1 MPCLNCLD
9 NCDPLV
15 SDKCV
20 KYTGMDIESLG
31 ILKGMSLFEI
41 EKVILDKLTNLSGPS
56 VKLDTITTTCSF
68 ITDLLFGK
76 TAQPFTLQQF
86 AEIVFD
92 GFCKLNVKINSTTP
106 AAFSFNVSCLTGTLD
121 TKDKIIQAIIDKVC
135 DVNTR
140 LTAIESKY
148 VTQTSLCAQVQTC
161 LTTIVPTYKDR
172 MVPFTYIPYAGP
184 LSNFDSTG
192 KGLVNTGFTKI
203 YLANGLN
210 NTQDWRGRSP
220 IGSVLNVPGTTLDTI
235 VSNAAYNYA
244 SGAKYGL
251 AEVSLNVNQNAPHS
265 HTINDPGHTHNIPH
279 NIDGGNTFG
288 PTISKGG
295 TPDADPWKTDLKLS
309 DISINSSGNGAPH
322 NNIQPS
328 IACLYIVYIP

>member
-56 VKLDTITTTCSF
+56 IKLDTITTTCSF

-140 LTAIESKY
+140 LTAI
-148 VTQTSLCAQVQTC
+148 
-161 LTTIVPTYKDR
+161 
-172 MVPFTYIPYAGP
+172 
-184 LSNFDSTG
+184 
-192 KGLVNTGFTKI
+192 
-203 YLANGLN
+203 
-210 NTQDWRGRSP
+210 
-220 IGSVLNVPGTTLDTI
+220 
-235 VSNAAYNYA
+235 
-244 SGAKYGL
+244 
-251 AEVSLNVNQNAPHS
+251 
-265 HTINDPGHTHNIPH
+265 
-279 NIDGGNTFG
+279 
-288 PTISKGG
+288 
-295 TPDADPWKTDLKLS
+295 
-309 DISINSSGNGAPH
+309 
-322 NNIQPS
+322 
-328 IACLYIVYIP
+328 